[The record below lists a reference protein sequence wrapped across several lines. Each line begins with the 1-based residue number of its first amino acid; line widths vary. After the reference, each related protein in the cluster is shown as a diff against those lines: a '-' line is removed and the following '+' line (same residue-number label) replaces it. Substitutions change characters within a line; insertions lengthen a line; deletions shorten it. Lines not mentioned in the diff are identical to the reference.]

1 MLSAALFLDRDGVI
15 NIDHG
20 YVYKREHFQFI
31 DGVFELVRFAIKR
44 KFLII
49 IITNQSGIGRGY
61 YSEGEF
67 LKLTKWMCHEFIIN
81 EAPITQVYYSP
92 YHPAA
97 AKSKYRKEHPS
108 RKPNPGMILDAKAD
122 FGIDLNRSV
131 LIGDKASDIAAGNA
145 AGIGVNLLFDSK
157 KDPQLNGLNYLHIA
171 NLHQANAYLNSGAE
185 FGS

>member
-20 YVYKREHFQFI
+20 YVCKREHFQFI

-44 KFLII
+44 KFLI
-49 IITNQSGIGRGY
+49 
-61 YSEGEF
+61 
-67 LKLTKWMCHEFIIN
+67 IIN

-157 KDPQLNGLNYLHIA
+157 KDPQLHGLNYLHIA
-171 NLHQANAYLNSGAE
+171 KLHQANAYLNSGAE

>member
-1 MLSAALFLDRDGVI
+1 
-15 NIDHG
+15 
-20 YVYKREHFQFI
+20 
-31 DGVFELVRFAIKR
+31 
-44 KFLII
+44 
-49 IITNQSGIGRGY
+49 
-61 YSEGEF
+61 
-67 LKLTKWMCHEFIIN
+67 
-81 EAPITQVYYSP
+81 
-92 YHPAA
+92 
-97 AKSKYRKEHPS
+97 
-108 RKPNPGMILDAKAD
+108 MILDAKAD